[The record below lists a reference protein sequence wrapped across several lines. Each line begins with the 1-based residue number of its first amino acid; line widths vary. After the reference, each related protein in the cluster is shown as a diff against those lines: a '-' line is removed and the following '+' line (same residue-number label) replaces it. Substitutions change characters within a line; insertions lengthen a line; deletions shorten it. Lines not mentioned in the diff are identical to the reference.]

1 MALATL
7 LEHAVPTA
15 TDWIGS
21 RPRLGDRHPE
31 TAESPLLPRE
41 GPIGCH
47 RGTDVVGLR
56 TMSVRSSSNLRSPSS
71 LSQIDGER
79 TSVPGSRT
87 APGHGMLSVT
97 IGGR

>member
-31 TAESPLLPRE
+31 TAESPSLRRKGRKDATGELTSSDYLL
-41 GPIGCH
+41 
-47 RGTDVVGLR
+47 
-56 TMSVRSSSNLRSPSS
+56 
-71 LSQIDGER
+71 
-79 TSVPGSRT
+79 
-87 APGHGMLSVT
+87 
-97 IGGR
+97 